1 LTPARFHSP
10 WHGTPRRTPPCL
22 PGLSA
27 GFVIDQRHH
36 FGRGARQRTAPTRR
50 DGRDCRDC
58 VFARRSGV
66 ARDSAMPRPPRD
78 SLPPQS
84 RSSRST
90 PSHLSL
96 RPRES
101 TWGDVEVVA
110 IELSIRHEPER
121 PRGRAA
127 PGRAAGSAR
136 RSEGQSQPA
145 AWAATRA
152 TSRFWTRLQRRS
164 VTRLLVPRVRSSTL
178 AERRSAR

>member
-27 GFVIDQRHH
+27 GSVIDQRHH
-36 FGRGARQRTAPTRR
+36 FGRGARQRTAPTKR

-66 ARDSAMPRPPRD
+66 ARDSAMRRPPRD

-101 TWGDVEVVA
+101 TWEDVEVVA

-136 RSEGQSQPA
+136 RSEGQPQPA
-145 AWAATRA
+145 GSGCNARNLAVLDA
-152 TSRFWTRLQRRS
+152 
-164 VTRLLVPRVRSSTL
+164 L
-178 AERRSAR
+178 AETIGNAAVGPSRPVVDAG